1 MNEGEK
7 VAKMGREKRR
17 GQKKGGGSRGVSLV
31 LKVYLMD
38 SFRRFLRQVSKFLLF
53 AWQNNG

>member
-17 GQKKGGGSRGVSLV
+17 GQKKGGWFEGRVSRIKGLS
-31 LKVYLMD
+31 D
-38 SFRRFLRQVSKFLLF
+38 GFI
-53 AWQNNG
+53 